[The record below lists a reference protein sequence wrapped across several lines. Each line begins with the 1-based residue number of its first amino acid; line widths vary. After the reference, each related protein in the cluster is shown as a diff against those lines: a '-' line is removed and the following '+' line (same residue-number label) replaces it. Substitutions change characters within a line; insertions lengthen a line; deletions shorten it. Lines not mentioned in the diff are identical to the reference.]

1 MHSGG
6 AAICVS
12 VLCLAVVAECFVNRS
27 VHAYA
32 HVQAPKTLIC
42 FTVPLT
48 HAACVRECRTVGTQ
62 KAQ

>member
-1 MHSGG
+1 MRQCPLSGF
-6 AAICVS
+6 
-12 VLCLAVVAECFVNRS
+12 VAECLVNRS

-42 FTVPLT
+42 LTVPLT

>member
-6 AAICVS
+6 AAICVT
-12 VLCLAVVAECFVNRS
+12 VLCLWFCGGMPGESS

-62 KAQ
+62 TNQ

>member
-12 VLCLAVVAECFVNRS
+12 VLCLTVVVECLVNRS

-42 FTVPLT
+42 LTVPLT
-48 HAACVRECRTVGTQ
+48 HAACVRDCRTVATEKVQ
-62 KAQ
+62 

>member
-1 MHSGG
+1 MRQCPLSRF
-6 AAICVS
+6 
-12 VLCLAVVAECFVNRS
+12 VAECLVNCS
-27 VHAYA
+27 VHGYA

-62 KAQ
+62 TNQ

>member
-1 MHSGG
+1 MHQCPLFDCSGG
-6 AAICVS
+6 F
-12 VLCLAVVAECFVNRS
+12 VAESLVNRS

-42 FTVPLT
+42 LTVPLT

-62 KAQ
+62 TNQ

>member
-6 AAICVS
+6 AAICVP
-12 VLCLAVVAECFVNRS
+12 VVCWWFCGGMPVNLS

-42 FTVPLT
+42 LTVPLT
-48 HAACVRECRTVGTQ
+48 HAACVRECRTAGTQ
-62 KAQ
+62 TNQ

>member
-1 MHSGG
+1 MRQCPLVDCSGDYV
-6 AAICVS
+6 AD
-12 VLCLAVVAECFVNRS
+12 CLVNRS

-32 HVQAPKTLIC
+32 HVQVPKTLIC

-62 KAQ
+62 TNQ